1 MSVSPPALAY
11 ASRKAVSPLV
21 LFRLNI
27 YWLGLS
33 LLWGGFAIVY
43 LPDRVE
49 ALVGPEIKGTMLG
62 LITVV
67 GVSSAVLV
75 QGPWPGGSP
84 TAPGRA
90 GGGAGR
96 CSWAA
101 RC

>member
-1 MSVSPPALAY
+1 MSVAPAALAY

-49 ALVGPEIKGTMLG
+49 ALVGPEIKGNILG

-75 QGPWPGGSP
+75 QPPGRGESS